1 MIDVKDEQI
10 RLYARQLKVPTFANY
25 RDILRQCKPE
35 ADFTDLL
42 LDLMMAEASS
52 RQENQ
57 TKRRLKAAAFPF
69 QKTLDDFD
77 MTQLNKSVSPVFL
90 QELASCKFIADRQNI
105 VMIGNPGRGKT
116 HIAIALG
123 IKACLQGYRVLFK
136 NASTLSTEL
145 TEARDN
151 YQLGRLERQL
161 DKTDLLI
168 LDELSYLS
176 FNKFES
182 DLLFK
187 VLSDRSER
195 SSTIVTTNLPFS
207 KWTELFENT
216 TMVAALVDRLTYRS
230 HVLDMNGPSYRLLA
244 TKGGSD
250 VQYHKPVSWLK
261 YSVAQLAQIFAST
274 WLKYSLTF
282 TRYLREHRPI
292 LYTNLKT
299 TGQLRSHLADVE
311 EQANALFLRLVKD
324 YAASEGVTEQLKAQE
339 LMEWVRRMNGI
350 RARVTEVVNSEVIIH
365 SLF

>member
-1 MIDVKDEQI
+1 MIDAREEQI
-10 RLYARQLKVPTFANY
+10 RLYARQLKIPTFSNY
-25 RDILRQCKPE
+25 RDVLRQSKSN
-35 ADFTDLL
+35 ADFSDLL
-42 LDLMMAEASS
+42 LDLMMAEAAS

-57 TKRRLKAAAFPF
+57 TRRRLKAAGFPL

-77 MTQLNKSVSPVFL
+77 MSQLNPSVSPVFL
-90 QELASCKFIADRQNI
+90 RELASCKYIDERQNI

-151 YQLGRLERQL
+151 YQLGKLERQL
-161 DKTDLLI
+161 DRTDLLI

-176 FNKFES
+176 FNKYES

-244 TKGGSD
+244 TQGGS
-250 VQYHKPVSWLK
+250 
-261 YSVAQLAQIFAST
+261 
-274 WLKYSLTF
+274 
-282 TRYLREHRPI
+282 
-292 LYTNLKT
+292 N
-299 TGQLRSHLADVE
+299 
-311 EQANALFLRLVKD
+311 
-324 YAASEGVTEQLKAQE
+324 
-339 LMEWVRRMNGI
+339 I
-350 RARVTEVVNSEVIIH
+350 R
-365 SLF
+365 